1 MDIDNRGT
9 KRFCT
14 SCSTKFYDLNKSEV
28 ICPKCNFKLER
39 NNEEELEKKMSKKIH
54 EKEETEEIE
63 NDINVNDIDFE
74 ENEGDNDNGHIID
87 IK

>member
-14 SCSTKFYDLNKSEV
+14 SCSTKFYDLNKPEV

-39 NNEEELEKKMSKKIH
+39 NNEEELEKKCLKKFMR
-54 EKEETEEIE
+54 K
-63 NDINVNDIDFE
+63 
-74 ENEGDNDNGHIID
+74 
-87 IK
+87 KKPKK